1 MKIKSIIIALAVTAF
16 FSSNT
21 AKAQVNTIDSVATS
35 KVQHFNF
42 DKMKSE
48 TIGDGIQRK
57 WFHGEKGQ
65 MTLFNLEKGA
75 HIAWHKHPNE
85 QITYIMSGK
94 VKIKTIIDGKEQF
107 VEVGAGEVI
116 VFPEN
121 VPHEFWALE
130 QTVDLDVHVPVREDW
145 LSKEVP
151 DYLNKAK
158 SNK

>member
-1 MKIKSIIIALAVTAF
+1 MKKINLNRVLVLTMLAVAF
-16 FSSNT
+16 TSN
-21 AKAQVNTIDSVATS
+21 AVVAQVNTIDSVATS

-42 DKMKSE
+42 DDMESE
-48 TIGDGIQRK
+48 TIGEGIKRK

-65 MTLFNLEKGA
+65 ITIFNLEKGA
-75 HIAWHKHPNE
+75 HIPWHQHPNE

-94 VKIKTIIDGKEQF
+94 VKIKTILDGKEQF

-130 QTVDLDVHVPVREDW
+130 KTVDLDVHVPVRQDW
-145 LSKEVP
+145 LSKELP
-151 DYLNKAK
+151 EYLKQSK
-158 SNK
+158 